1 MFYAKGLKD
10 IRQEEDRSEGKH
22 PYGRRRILMGRL
34 EGRVAVVT
42 GGGRGI
48 GRAVCI
54 AYAKEGANVVVNYA
68 SRDQPAQE
76 VVEMIKKIGRKAVA
90 VKANVAVKADAEKII
105 QTAIDTFGKLD
116 ILVNNAGVSKAN
128 MLYKMTEE
136 QWDEVI
142 DIHLK
147 GPFLCIQAASKYM
160 MEKKYGKIINMT
172 SSAGL
177 WGTKGQINYSS
188 AKGGIVA
195 LTKSAARELAG
206 YGITVNV
213 IQPGYVSTEMFEKV
227 KSDPKLMGIY
237 TGRILLGRF
246 AEPEEVAPTFVFL
259 ASDESNYITGQLICV
274 DGGLGM
280 T

>member
-1 MFYAKGLKD
+1 
-10 IRQEEDRSEGKH
+10 
-22 PYGRRRILMGRL
+22 MGRL
-34 EGRVAVVT
+34 EGKAAVVT

-48 GRAVCI
+48 GRAICL
-54 AYAKEGANVVVNYA
+54 AFAREGADVIVNYA
-68 SRDQPAQE
+68 TKDQPAQE
-76 VVEMIKKIGRKAVA
+76 VVEMIKRMGRKAVA
-90 VKANVAVKADAEKII
+90 VKGNVAVKADAERVI
-105 QTAIDTFGKLD
+105 QTAIDNFGKID
-116 ILVNNAGVSKAN
+116 ILVNNAGVSKPN

-136 QWDEVI
+136 QWDEVL

-160 MEKKYGKIINMT
+160 MEKRYGKIINMT

-213 IQPGYVSTEMFEKV
+213 VQPGYVTTEMTEKIRT
-227 KSDPKLMGIY
+227 DPKLKEIY
-237 TGRILLGRF
+237 AGRILLGRF
-246 AEPEEVAPTFVFL
+246 AEPEEVALTFVFL
-259 ASDESNYITGQLICV
+259 ASEEANYITGQLFCV